1 MSREASGRW
10 WPLAILLPLTAC
22 APGPSAPGSPASG
35 AHAPDGTIAAGALR
49 FTVVAP
55 ECIRIEYSPERHF
68 VDSPSLF
75 AVRREPE
82 SAPYSVERKGG
93 WTTLDTGRIR
103 LASLDDGRPPDPDNL
118 QAEIQGGAGPIL
130 WRPGQANP
138 GNLGGTLKALGGIQG
153 PVDLGQGLLSR
164 DGWYLLDDSA
174 TPLFTSDGWVEARP
188 TGAGTDWYLFGYGL
202 DYAAAL
208 RAMTAVAGPVPLPRR
223 YALGSWYSWYWPLK
237 SSDYHGIVNDY
248 AKHDLPLDVVVM
260 DTDWHGGGWTG
271 WSWNRDLLP
280 DAEDL
285 VKSLHDRGLAVT
297 LNAHPAGGV
306 GAQDEMYGAF
316 MQAMAAARP
325 TAGHATPG
333 RPLPFDAA
341 DRSYLETFF
350 RLTHEPRE
358 RDGVDFW
365 WIDWQQ
371 APMTRGIP
379 GLSNLAWLN
388 DRYYRRSTRDGRRG
402 QILSRWAGWGDH
414 RNVMHFSGDAEG
426 SWPVLR
432 FEVPFTA
439 TAGNVGCF
447 FWSHDIGG
455 HRGGRD
461 EEMFTRWVQ
470 FGAVSAALRLHST
483 RAAELDRRPWTC
495 GPAFFSAMRAAFQ
508 LRARL
513 FPYFY
518 SSAWESHASSLP
530 LIRPL
535 YLASPGEERAY
546 ANPQEYLLGDAILAA
561 PIAEPGIGPGRV
573 ATQAVWFPPGRWH
586 DWFSGEVYEGNQEV
600 LVSAALD
607 EIPLYVREGVPLPLQ
622 AATQR
627 MSAGPLRELV
637 VRCYPGEAGSFT
649 LYEDD
654 GTSAAYEKGAHANT
668 TLTCARDAG
677 KVTVTLQTD
686 EGRYEG
692 MPEERAYVV
701 ELAGTARATS
711 ARVDDQPAAV
721 EYDPGLAIN
730 RIRVP
735 ARPARRRTVVEAL
748 AGPADFA
755 SLRAAAGARRR
766 RAAGQAAPDPR
777 MHRKGEGLYLNGG
790 PDLLLLQDSN
800 AAVQGPFTLTVEER
814 VGDMAT
820 EVLRH
825 AGPPPANLR
834 VALPPFPKMTD
845 APVGAPL
852 VRSAHL
858 EFVRAGRP
866 VSVTREL
873 DRRPSALRRFSI
885 VGPFPYEAGAALE
898 GQRFPPESRTLDLDH
913 AYEGVHGAPVAWSA
927 VSSRDDGTI
936 DLKAAFGQDNRIAYG
951 VTFLRSR
958 RTQPVSFKVW
968 SDDGVEI
975 WLNGAR
981 IHLHDV
987 VRALDLGPDRVTATV
1002 RAGIN
1007 TLLVKVANTFQGWGF
1022 RIEVEAKGDLRE
1034 AARPELLPPATSGGS
1049 R

>member
-1 MSREASGRW
+1 MSRGAPGRFW
-10 WPLAILLPLTAC
+10 LLAILVPLAAC
-22 APGPSAPGSPASG
+22 APGPTAPGAPG
-35 AHAPDGTIAAGALR
+35 AGSSAAGGTVVAGAMR
-49 FTVVAP
+49 FTVLAR
-55 ECIRIEYSPERHF
+55 ECVRIEYSAERRF
-68 VDSPSLF
+68 IDAPSLF
-75 AVRREPE
+75 AARRD
-82 SAPYSVERKGG
+82 APPVPYTVGHDGG

-103 LASLDDGRPPDPDNL
+103 LRFRDDGRPPGPYNL
-118 QAEIQGGAGPIL
+118 TAEIQGGAAPIA

-138 GNLGGTLKALGGIQG
+138 GNLGGTLKALGGVQG

-164 DGWYLLDDSA
+164 DGWYLLDDSS
-174 TPLFTSDGWVEARP
+174 TPLLTRDGWVEARP
-188 TGAGTDWYLFGYGL
+188 PGARTDWYLFGYGL

-208 RAMTAVAGPVPLPRR
+208 RAMTTIAGSVPLPRR

-237 SSDYHGIVNDY
+237 SSDYRAIVDDY
-248 AKHDLPLDVVVM
+248 AKHDLPLDVLVM
-260 DTDWHGGGWTG
+260 DTDWHGDGWTG

-280 DAEDL
+280 DAEAL
-285 VKSLHDRGLAVT
+285 VKSLHDRGVAVT

-306 GAQDEMYGAF
+306 GPQDEMYGPF
-316 MQAMAAARP
+316 MQAMGAPRQAA
-325 TAGHATPG
+325 G

-341 DRSYLETFF
+341 DRNYLETFF

-365 WIDWQQ
+365 WVDWQQ

-388 DRYYRRSTRDGRRG
+388 DRYYRRSERDGRRG

-426 SWPVLR
+426 RWPVLR

-455 HRGGRD
+455 HRGVRD

-470 FGAVSAALRLHST
+470 FGALSAALRLHST
-483 RAAELDRRPWTC
+483 RAAELDRRPWTY
-495 GPAFFSAMRAAFQ
+495 GPAFFAAMREAFR

-513 FPYFY
+513 FPYIY
-518 SSAWESHASSLP
+518 SSAWESHADSLP
-530 LIRPL
+530 LLRPL
-535 YLASPGEERAY
+535 YLAWPGEDHAY

-561 PIAEPGIGPGRV
+561 PIAAPGVGPGRV

-586 DWFSGEVYEGNQEV
+586 DWFSGAVYEGNQEV
-600 LVSAALD
+600 VVSAALD
-607 EIPLYVREGVPLPLQ
+607 EIPLFVREGVPVPLQ

-627 MSAGPLRELV
+627 MSAGPPRELV
-637 VRCYPGEAGSFT
+637 VRCYPGEAGSFE

-654 GTSAAYEKGAHANT
+654 GTSAAYATGAHAKT
-668 TLTCARDAG
+668 ALTCARDGG
-677 KVTVTLQTD
+677 KVVVTLQAD

-711 ARVDDQPAAV
+711 ARVDDRPAAV

-735 ARPARRRTVVEAL
+735 SSPIRRRVVVEAL
-748 AGPADFA
+748 AAPADFEA
-755 SLRAAAGARRR
+755 LRAAAEGRRR
-766 RAAGQAAPDPR
+766 RAAGQTAPAPL

-790 PDLLLLQDSN
+790 PDRLLVQDRDTV
-800 AAVQGPFTLTVEER
+800 VQGPFTLTVDER
-814 VGDMAT
+814 VGDVAT

-825 AGPPPANLR
+825 AGSSPADLR
-834 VALPPFPKMTD
+834 LDLPPFPKMTD
-845 APVGAPL
+845 APVGSPL
-852 VRSAHL
+852 VRSARL
-858 EFVRAGRP
+858 EFLRAGRP
-866 VSVTREL
+866 AAVTREL
-873 DRRPSALRRFSI
+873 DRRASALRRFSI

-898 GQRFPPESRTLDLDH
+898 GQRFAPESGTPDLDRT
-913 AYEGVHGAPVAWSA
+913 YEGVHGAPVAWSA
-927 VSSRDDGTI
+927 VSPRDDGTI
-936 DLKAAFGQDNRIAYG
+936 DLRAAFGQDNRIAYG
-951 VTFLRSR
+951 VTFLRSPR
-958 RTQPVSFKVW
+958 AQPVSLKVW

-987 VRALDLGPDRVTATV
+987 VRALDLGPDMVAGTV
-1002 RAGIN
+1002 RAGVN
-1007 TLLVKVANTFQGWGF
+1007 TLLVKVANTVQGWGF
-1022 RIEVEAKGDLRE
+1022 RIEIASKDGLRE
-1034 AARPELLPPATSGGS
+1034 AARPELLPPATPGGS